1 MIQVASL
8 VAAGIG
14 PTQARL
20 FEAPLIAACAR
31 FGIDTPLRQ
40 AAFVAQCAHESRL
53 FTALEEGLWYRSAD
67 RIRAIFRGS
76 VPTLAVAQRLVG
88 NPQALA
94 NHVYA
99 NRNGNRDE
107 ASGDGWR
114 YRGRGLIQ
122 LTGRSNY
129 TRAAAEL
136 GRPYVDQPDLVLEPA
151 DACLTAAWFW
161 NAGKL
166 NALADASRIDAI
178 TRAINGAA
186 MAGADE
192 RRRLFEAALAAF
204 APPAMAS
211 RGSARTAPA
220 PSTRT
225 RHGVATPT
233 EAEPPPRKRSEA
245 PRRKR
250 IPAAI
255 DAAATRANVTRTTA
269 ARTNATRTNPSAPKP
284 IPKKRARAKATPAK
298 STDANAMRTKTTKTI
313 GTRSAST
320 ANGTPGEVRAG
331 TVPSSKARVRVAKP
345 RNPAPRHRPRG

>member
-20 FEAPLIAACAR
+20 FEAPLLAACAR

-53 FTALEEGLWYRSAD
+53 FTALEEGLWYRSAE

-76 VPTLAVAQRLVG
+76 VPTLAIAQRLVG
-88 NPQALA
+88 NPKALA
-94 NHVYA
+94 DHVYA

-122 LTGRSNY
+122 LTGRTNY

-136 GRPYVDQPDLVLEPA
+136 ARPYVDQPDLVLEPA

-166 NALADASRIDAI
+166 NALADASRIDDI
-178 TRAINGAA
+178 TRAINGTA

-192 RRRLFEAALAAF
+192 RRRLFEATLAAF
-204 APPAMAS
+204 APPAAAS
-211 RGSARTAPA
+211 RGRARSA
-220 PSTRT
+220 PSTGT
-225 RHGVATPT
+225 RRRVATPAA
-233 EAEPPPRKRSEA
+233 AEPK
-245 PRRKR
+245 
-250 IPAAI
+250 
-255 DAAATRANVTRTTA
+255 ATST
-269 ARTNATRTNPSAPKP
+269 
-284 IPKKRARAKATPAK
+284 KRARAKATRAK
-298 STDANAMRTKTTKTI
+298 STDANAMRTKTTKTT
-313 GTRSAST
+313 GTRSGST
-320 ANGTPGEVRAG
+320 PNGTPNAVRAA
-331 TVPSSKARVRVAKP
+331 TVPAAKSGARIPKP
-345 RNPAPRHRPRG
+345 RNAAPRHRPRG

>member
-20 FEAPLIAACAR
+20 FEAPLVAACAR
-31 FGIDTPLRQ
+31 FDIDTPLRQ
-40 AAFVAQCAHESRL
+40 AAFVAQCAHESQL
-53 FTALEEGLWYRSAD
+53 FTALEEGLYYRSAE

-76 VPTLAVAQRLVG
+76 VPTLAVAQGLVG
-88 NPQALA
+88 NPKALA

-122 LTGRSNY
+122 LTGRTNY
-129 TRAAAEL
+129 ARAAGEL

-178 TRAINGAA
+178 TRAINGNA

-192 RRRLFEAALAAF
+192 RRHLFEAALAAF
-204 APPAMAS
+204 APPAAAP
-211 RGSARTAPA
+211 RGRLRST
-220 PSTRT
+220 PSTGIR
-225 RHGVATPT
+225 RAGARPA
-233 EAEPPPRKRSEA
+233 EAEPLPRKRTEA
-245 PRRKR
+245 PRRKQ
-250 IPAAI
+250 
-255 DAAATRANVTRTTA
+255 DAAAIEAAA
-269 ARTNATRTNPSAPKP
+269 ARTKGTRTKAARATATASEATST
-284 IPKKRARAKATPAK
+284 KRARAKATPMKATPKK
-298 STDANAMRTKTTKTI
+298 STAASVANQRNA
-313 GTRSAST
+313 AS
-320 ANGTPGEVRAG
+320 
-331 TVPSSKARVRVAKP
+331 
-345 RNPAPRHRPRG
+345 RHRPRSGRAAKA